1 MKACLFTMV
10 RPLRLCALLG
20 VAALGLAGCSDPDP
34 LDAGS
39 AVVRPIKAFTI
50 PAATDGVSRS
60 FPGRVRAAER
70 VELAFSMPGKLIELP
85 VVPGQA
91 VDEGDV
97 VARLDP
103 RDYESEV
110 QAAQAQF
117 NEAKANFERGKD
129 LVEQGH
135 ISRMDFDRLRANYEV
150 AGARLTTARKALDDT
165 ALLAPFG
172 GTIARRHVDNY
183 QEIRANEP
191 IVSLQDNRII
201 EIVVDAPEQLVA
213 ASPGDGQ
220 ARLVATFEAL
230 PGVRFP
236 LTVREYS
243 AEADP
248 DTQTYEIVLAMPRP
262 EGANILPGMTANVIA
277 WRPAPDGPA
286 NGVIRVP
293 AVAVFANEAGEPQVW
308 TIAADGTVG
317 RQPVTT
323 GALAGQDRIEILSG
337 LEPGDTIAVA
347 GVTRLREGQV
357 VRPVDSITYD

>member
-1 MKACLFTMV
+1 MNACLLTRI
-10 RPLRLCALLG
+10 RPLGLCALLG
-20 VAALGLAGCSDPDP
+20 MAGLGLAGCGDTEP
-34 LDAGS
+34 LDSGS
-39 AVVRPIKAFTI
+39 DVVRPVKAFTI
-50 PAATDGVSRS
+50 PAASDGASRS

-85 VVPGQA
+85 VVQGQP
-91 VDEGDV
+91 VQEGDV

-103 RDYESEV
+103 RDYQSEV

-150 AGARLTTARKALDDT
+150 AGARLNTARKALDDT
-165 ALLAPFG
+165 ALLAPFD
-172 GTIARRHVDNY
+172 GTIARRHVDNF
-183 QEIRANEP
+183 QEVRANEP
-191 IVSLQDNRII
+191 IVSLQDNRVI

-220 ARLVATFEAL
+220 ARLVATFEAV

-236 LTVREYS
+236 LAVREFS

-262 EGANILPGMTANVIA
+262 ETANILPGMTANVIA

-286 NGVIRVP
+286 NGSIRIP

-308 TIAADGTVG
+308 TIAEDGTVS

-323 GALAGQDRIEILSG
+323 GTLAGQDRIEILSG
-337 LEPGDTIAVA
+337 LEPGDTVAVA

-357 VRPVDSITYD
+357 VRPVESIAYD